1 MGVNTAATS
10 TIAIGT
16 TTVCN
21 NQADYEADS
30 YTNVGEASDL
40 GEFGDTAETIQFTAL
55 ADRRVRK
62 FKGSFDAGTIT
73 VQVGADLTDSGQ
85 DALVAAFAADDD
97 YNFRIQLND
106 EATVGGT
113 PTTLYCSGK
122 VTSKNFN
129 VGSVNNVVMR
139 TFTIAVNS
147 AFTVVDP
154 T

>member
-30 YTNVGEASDL
+30 FTAIGEVSDL
-40 GEFGDTAETIQFTAL
+40 GEFGDVAETISFTAL
-55 ADRRVRK
+55 SDRRVRK
-62 FKGSFDAGTIT
+62 FKGSFDAGEIT
-73 VQVGADLTDSGQ
+73 CQCGADQLDAGQ
-85 DALVAAFAADDD
+85 IALAAAFAADDD
-97 YNFRIQLND
+97 YNFRVQLND
-106 EATVGGT
+106 DATPGGA
-113 PTTLYCSGK
+113 PTTLYFSGK
-122 VTSKNFN
+122 VTSMQRN

-147 AFTVVDP
+147 EITEVDP